1 MQTRE
6 ELILKLFAK
15 KCSKAELKLLLQ
27 MIREDQSGTAPEV
40 MNELF
45 EQIKDSETVGKETYD
60 KVWQKVATQITDTQQ
75 KTIETRPLWRRS
87 RLALGIAAT
96 LALILVCLFVVQY
109 FLSEN
114 WIVHQSVAGQVKTVN
129 LPDGSVVT
137 LNGNSSIRYLKNWS
151 GDPIRTVQLEGEA
164 YFKVKNFGDGTTKF
178 QVVTSDL
185 TVEVLGTSFN
195 VMSWEEE
202 TGVFLEE
209 GQINVKLDHSGDR
222 EVLLEPGEVLRYSAK
237 EQKLE
242 PPKTVANELEVS
254 WKQGILEF
262 VETPLEDILH
272 RLASPNDLSY
282 TIIDEALSTRE
293 FTLRIPTEDM
303 NAALDLLSRLTGTQ
317 IELVNDQLVIQEKT
331 PGRDGQ
337 E

>member
-15 KCSKAELKLLLQ
+15 NCSEAELKLLLQ
-27 MIREDQSGTAPEV
+27 VIREDQSGTTPEV

-45 EQIKDSETVGKETYD
+45 EQIRDTETVGKETYES
-60 KVWQKVATQITDTQQ
+60 VWQKVATQTANAQQ
-75 KTIETRPLWRRS
+75 KTIETRPLWRQS
-87 RLALGIAAT
+87 RLVLGMAAT
-96 LALILVCLFVVQY
+96 LTLILVSLFVVQY

-114 WIVHQSVAGQVKTVN
+114 WVIHQSVAGQVKTVT
-129 LPDGSVVT
+129 LPDGSLVT
-137 LNGNSSIRYLKNWS
+137 LNGNSSIRYLENWS
-151 GDPIRTVQLEGEA
+151 ENPIRKVQLEGEA
-164 YFKVKNFGDGTTKF
+164 YFKVRNFGDGTTKF

-209 GQINVKLDHSGDR
+209 GKINVKLDHSGDR
-222 EVLLEPGEVLRYSAK
+222 EVRLEPGELLRYSAK

-254 WKQGILEF
+254 WKQGVLEF

-272 RLASPNDLSY
+272 RLVSPNDLSY
-282 TIIDEALSTRE
+282 TIIDEALSKRE

-303 NAALDLLSRLTGTQ
+303 NAALDLLSRLTGTK

-331 PGRDGQ
+331 AGGDEQ